1 MGRLKSLR
9 YLATNLLRFAAFSFA
24 LLSTATT
31 GSAESDPTVQIW
43 NVNRPAVR
51 PALPGPQTYR
61 PRRRYDAQK
70 GKYPEDWTL
79 GLIMPE
85 IRVAPG
91 FIQDPNRLAIAV
103 IGDSLA
109 DALASGLEADPAI
122 KADFLIRQ
130 KTVSASGLV
139 REDFHDWPKALAA
152 LTVENPDLAAVVLM
166 VGLNDR
172 QVIRS
177 GEASLEPLSEGWRE
191 AYRRRID
198 AMVGAAQSSRVPL
211 IWVGLPVMRSAK
223 LSNELAILN
232 EMVRDRVTAAGE
244 TYVDITDGFTDQA
257 GGFSATGPDVI
268 GDIVRLRGPDGIHFS
283 PAGQRKLAFFVE
295 RPVRK
300 RLGDRP
306 KPETAPLVMI
316 PSAEAAP
323 ASVTAGTPGSDGVM
337 TLPVPAALSLPMPQ
351 IPIIRPRV
359 EIGETRTLA
368 PANPA
373 TSLVSR
379 PTTPPEDPA
388 TRDLFE
394 RGLAPQPRA
403 GRADDFRW
411 R

>member
-1 MGRLKSLR
+1 M
-9 YLATNLLRFAAFSFA
+9 AFAAGFISRATGLSCIAGLALAA
-24 LLSTATT
+24 LLPPVP
-31 GSAESDPTVQIW
+31 GKAESDPTVQSWRII
-43 NVNRPAVR
+43 RPAAVAA
-51 PALPGPQTYR
+51 PTGPQTYR

-70 GKYPEDWTL
+70 AKYPDDWTL

-85 IRVAPG
+85 IRVAPEL
-91 FIQDPNRLAIAV
+91 ILDPNRTAIAV
-103 IGDSLA
+103 VGDSLA
-109 DALASGLEADPAI
+109 DALAAGLEADPAI

-152 LTVENPDLAAVVLM
+152 LAAENPGLAAMVVM

-172 QVIRS
+172 QVIRA
-177 GEASLEPLSEGWRE
+177 GETSLEPLSEGWRE
-191 AYRRRID
+191 AYRKRVD
-198 AMVGAAQSSRVPL
+198 AVIGVAQSARVPL
-211 IWVGLPVMRSAK
+211 VWVGLPVMRSAK
-223 LSNELAILN
+223 LSSDLAVLN

-244 TYVDITDGFTDQA
+244 TYVDTADGFADQA

-268 GDIVRLRGPDGIHFS
+268 GDSVRLRGPDGIHFS

-295 RPVRK
+295 KPLRK

-306 KPETAPLVMI
+306 KSE
-316 PSAEAAP
+316 AP
-323 ASVTAGTPGSDGVM
+323 ALATLPPAGSMPTPALPGADAAI

-373 TSLVSR
+373 ASLVSR
-379 PTTPPEDPA
+379 PTKPPEDPA

-394 RGLAPQPRA
+394 RGLAPPPRA